1 MESRRM
7 NLKQLLKTPKNIKD
21 EYSRIQAEK
30 KQLYAK
36 GIWRQYTDIYV
47 KACETKKIQENV
59 VLYESFWGR
68 GVVDNPHAIFSYLLS
83 DSRYSH
89 LQHVWVLDDFESNK
103 NMIKKY
109 ENHKNVRFIMHE
121 SKEYL
126 ETLATAKYLINN
138 VTFKPYFVKR
148 DGQIYINTWHG
159 TPLKSM
165 GYEQVGGNLTSNNMV
180 RNFLLSDY
188 LISANETMT
197 NMYLDSYKMRGLYPG
212 KIIEDG
218 YPRNDFLFHTDKNE
232 FLQELEKEGI
242 HIDPSKKIIL
252 YAPTWREASSNVAI
266 VNPDEFMEF
275 KECVERHINT
285 DEYQLLIKP
294 HQYVY
299 QQLKDMEEYKNLF
312 IPATVDANQ
321 LMSVV
326 DVMVSDYSS
335 IFLDYLATDKPVVFY
350 IPDLETY
357 RAVRGLKVG
366 VEDLPGFASD
376 NLEEVA
382 EFLGHIDEN
391 QDEYKEKY
399 DEVKEK
405 IAKYDDG
412 NVSKRLVDLVF
423 EGNFS
428 GKSITTSTKKQK
440 LLLSS
445 AKMLDNGITNAFL
458 NLLSMIDYDKFDVT
472 VYLTQDSKGNEA
484 LDQRIQNLRKEVR
497 VLLRKGP
504 LSASLEEEIRR
515 EFCIYLSR
523 EKTKKFVDKIYPHEV
538 SKREFK
544 RAFGYAEFDYI
555 VEFNGYSVI
564 NASMLLAGK
573 AKHKCIWLHND
584 IKADMNRTV
593 NGEKPLLRNMNYV
606 TSIYDKFDR
615 LVSCGE
621 SVMEVNRKNLG
632 TPATKDKFTYA
643 KNIVDIER
651 IENCIKDDSVFE
663 MDGKKYWPNENIP
676 SKTNAHSMSIVELPK
691 EDEISFVT
699 CGRLSTE
706 KNHTSL
712 IKAFHKFHK
721 ETPNSKLYI
730 VGEGPL
736 RPNLEA
742 EISEYGLDDS
752 VILTGIVRNPFA
764 IMKHCKC
771 FVLPSHH
778 EGLPMVL
785 LEARSCG
792 LPIIVSDF
800 STVHSSLYP
809 NGQLLIKQTPDSI
822 YKALC
827 EFRDGNIP
835 LHSFDLKQYNK
846 EAYEEFEKAIL

>member
-1 MESRRM
+1 M
-7 NLKQLLKTPKNIKD
+7 NLKTLLRTPKEIRE
-21 EYSRIQAEK
+21 EYSRIQAET

-36 GIWRQYTDIYV
+36 SIWRQYTDIYV
-47 KACETKKIQENV
+47 KACENNKVQDNV

-68 GVVDNPHAIFSYLLS
+68 GIVDNPHAIFSYLLS
-83 DSRYSH
+83 EPKYSH
-89 LQHVWVLDDFESNK
+89 LKHVWVLDDFEANQRI
-103 NMIKKY
+103 IKKY
-109 ENHKNVRFIMHE
+109 KKFSNVSFVMYE

-148 DGQIYINTWHG
+148 DEQVYINTWHG

-180 RNFLLSDY
+180 RNFLLADY

-197 NMYLDSYKMRGLYPG
+197 NMYLDSYKLRGLYPG

-218 YPRNDFLFHTDKNE
+218 YPRNDFLFQTDKAE
-232 FLQELEKEGI
+232 FLKELEAEGI
-242 HIDPSKKIIL
+242 HVDPNKKIIL
-252 YAPTWREASSNVAI
+252 YAPTWREASSNVAV
-266 VNPDEFMEF
+266 VNPDEFIEF
-275 KECVERHINT
+275 KNCIEKHINS

-299 QQLKDMEEYKNLF
+299 QQLKHMDEYKNMF
-312 IPATVDANQ
+312 IPATIDANQ
-321 LMSVV
+321 LMSIV

-335 IFLDYLATDKPVVFY
+335 IFLDYLATGKPVVFY

-357 RAVRGLKVG
+357 RAVRGLKIG
-366 VEDLPGFASD
+366 VEDLPGFASSE
-376 NLEEVA
+376 LEEVA
-382 EFLGHIDEN
+382 EFLGDIDTR
-391 QDEYKEKY
+391 QKEYEEKY
-399 DEVKEK
+399 ADVKEK
-405 IAKYDDG
+405 IAKYDNG
-412 NVSKRLVDLVF
+412 EVTKRLADLVF
-423 EGNFS
+423 EGSFS
-428 GKSITTSTKKQK
+428 GKSITTSSKKPK

-445 AKMLDNGITNAFL
+445 AKMLDNGITNSFL

-472 VYLTQDSKGNEA
+472 VYLTQDSRKNAA
-484 LDQRIQNLRKEVR
+484 LDARVENLRKEIR

-504 LSASLEEEIRR
+504 ISASLDEEIRR

-523 EKTKKFVDKIYPHEV
+523 EKTKKFVDRIYPHQV

-544 RAFGYAEFDYI
+544 RAFGFAEFDYI
-555 VEFNGYSVI
+555 VEFNGYSPI
-564 NASMLLAGK
+564 NASMFSAGN
-573 AKHKCIWLHND
+573 AIHKCIWLHND

-593 NGEKPLLRNMNYV
+593 NGKKPLLRNMNYV
-606 TSIYDKFDR
+606 TSIYNKFDR

-621 SVMEVNRKNLG
+621 SVMEVNKKKLG
-632 TPATKDKFTYA
+632 ASDTKDKFTYA

-663 MDGKKYWPNENIP
+663 MNGKKYWPNENIP
-676 SKTNAHSMSIVELPK
+676 SEVNAYSMDLVELPSD
-691 EDEISFVT
+691 DEISFVS

-712 IKAFHKFHK
+712 IKAFRKFHK
-721 ETPNSKLYI
+721 ETPKSKLYI

-742 EISEYGLDDS
+742 EIKEYGLEDS

-764 IMKHCKC
+764 IMRRCNC

-800 STVHSSLYP
+800 STVSSSLYP
-809 NGQLLIKQTPDSI
+809 DGQLLIKQTPESI
-822 YKALC
+822 YNALC

-835 LHSFDLKQYNK
+835 VCNFDLEQYNK
-846 EAYEEFEKAIL
+846 EAYEEFENAIL

>member
-1 MESRRM
+1 M
-7 NLKQLLKTPKNIKD
+7 NLKKLLKTPKDLKD
-21 EYSRIQAEK
+21 EHSRIKAETT
-30 KQLYAK
+30 QLYAK
-36 GIWRQYTDIYV
+36 SIWRQYTDVYL
-47 KACETKKIQENV
+47 KACENKKVQDNV

-68 GVVDNPHAIFSYLLS
+68 GMVDNPHAIFSYLLS
-83 DSRYSH
+83 DPKYSH
-89 LQHVWVLDDFESNK
+89 LKHVWVLDDFESNQ

-109 ENHKNVRFIMHE
+109 KDFKNVTFVMYE
-121 SKEYL
+121 SNEYL
-126 ETLATAKYLINN
+126 EVLATAKYLINN

-148 DGQIYINTWHG
+148 DEQIYINTWHG

-180 RNFLLSDY
+180 RNFLLADY
-188 LISANETMT
+188 LISANETMST
-197 NMYLDSYKMRGLYPG
+197 MYLDSYKLRGLYPG

-218 YPRNDFLFHTDKNE
+218 YPRNDFLFQTDKAK
-232 FLQELEKEGI
+232 FLKELEQEGI
-242 HIDPSKKIIL
+242 HVDPNKKIIL

-275 KECVERHINT
+275 KECIEKHINK

-299 QQLKDMEEYKNLF
+299 QQLKHMEEYKNLF

-321 LMSVV
+321 LMSIV

-335 IFLDYLATDKPVVFY
+335 IFLDYLATGKPVVFY

-357 RAVRGLKVG
+357 RAVRGLKIG
-366 VEDLPGFASD
+366 VEDLPGFASSE
-376 NLEEVA
+376 LEEVA
-382 EFLGHIDEN
+382 KFLGDIDAKQPAYEAK
-391 QDEYKEKY
+391 YK
-399 DEVKEK
+399 EVKEK

-412 NVSKRLVDLVF
+412 HVSKRLVDLVF

-428 GKSITTSTKKQK
+428 GKSITTSTPKKK

-458 NLLSMIDYDKFDVT
+458 NLLSMIDHDKFDVT
-472 VYLTQDSKGNEA
+472 VYLTQDSKKNEA
-484 LDQRIQNLRKEVR
+484 LDQRVENLPKEIR

-504 LSASLEEEIRR
+504 MSATLEEEIKR
-515 EFCIYLSR
+515 EFCISICR
-523 EKTKKFVDKIYPHEV
+523 EKTKKLVDKIYPHQV
-538 SKREFK
+538 SEREFK
-544 RAFGYAEFDYI
+544 RAFGFAEFDYI

-573 AKHKCIWLHND
+573 AKHKCLWLHND

-593 NGEKPLLRNMNYV
+593 NGQKPLLRSMNFV
-606 TSIYDKFDR
+606 TSLYDKFDR

-632 TPATKDKFTYA
+632 TAATKDKFTYA

-663 MDGKKYWPNENIP
+663 MDSKKYWPNENIP
-676 SKTNAHSMSIVELPK
+676 SKVGAYSMDLVELPK

-712 IKAFHKFHK
+712 IKAFRKFHK

-736 RPNLEA
+736 RPNLET
-742 EISEYGLDDS
+742 EIKEYGLEDS

-764 IMKHCKC
+764 IMRHCKC

-800 STVHSSLYP
+800 STVRSSLYP
-809 NGQLLIKQTPDSI
+809 NGQLLIKQTPESI

-827 EFRDGNIP
+827 EFKNGNIP
-835 LHSFDLKQYNK
+835 VHSFDLQQYNK
-846 EAYEEFEKAIL
+846 EAYEEFENAIL